1 MLSRTVS
8 ATMSNEGRVFNKFER
23 LHTLDEIKDLVKDQT
38 LAIVIGKGKVFD
50 SEELKKIS
58 GVMGREVSEEEVMS
72 LIHTWLNEMLKE
84 TVTDLATNGSDY
96 NKKKD
101 DGSVERSTMY
111 EMASKLECDV
121 IGVTHP
127 NNVGSCKK
135 FVGNNT
141 KWLIESDGN
150 GWGGHDGNPLN
161 PIAATKTTI
170 DFMEVAKKVYV
181 IVVGG
186 GYTTAKEL
194 EVYDKLNV
202 EIRMLD
208 LEVDSPAELKGK
220 SLNIKMD
227 KLSDV

>member
-1 MLSRTVS
+1 MLSRTLS
-8 ATMSNEGRVFNKFER
+8 ETMSNTGRMFSEFER
-23 LHTLDEIKDLVKDQT
+23 LNTLDEIKELVKDRT
-38 LAIVIGKGKVFD
+38 LAIVIGKGKEFD
-50 SEELKKIS
+50 DEELKKIR
-58 GVMGREVSEEEVMS
+58 GVMGHEVSEEDVMS
-72 LIHTWLNEMLKE
+72 LIHTWLNDMIKD
-84 TVTDLATNGSDY
+84 TKTDIATNGSDY
-96 NKKKD
+96 NKTKD
-101 DGSVERSTMY
+101 DGSVEKSTMY
-111 EMASKLECDV
+111 EMASNLECDV

-127 NNVGSCKK
+127 NNVDSCNK

-181 IVVGG
+181 IVIGG

-194 EVYDKLNV
+194 EVYNKLNV

-208 LEVDSPAELKGK
+208 LEVDSPAELNGK
-220 SLNIKMD
+220 ILNIKMD